1 MVPSAV
7 GGQEVAGGALA
18 RWHSEEPDCW
28 ADLEEE
34 CFRGG
39 NQNREAEAA
48 QCGRAGQRAV
58 QVERAAGDEYT
69 CTIDQNA
76 DPQARTGA

>member
-1 MVPSAV
+1 M
-7 GGQEVAGGALA
+7 LR
-18 RWHSEEPDCW
+18 RWEPKP
-28 ADLEEE
+28 
-34 CFRGG
+34 
-39 NQNREAEAA
+39 REAEAA

-69 CTIDQNA
+69 CMLDQNA